1 MDCHMVGGS
10 GWRFFLV
17 PLALVLADG
26 HEVSA
31 ESDFRRF
38 IPNGTLND
46 SNTRG
51 DGCGHCHR
59 LPSSSSLNAFGARWS
74 AVGWGPVLAGEDS
87 DGDDVTNGW
96 DLGDPQGTWESGGSD
111 PGDPGLVTSPGQ
123 AESVP
128 PVLSVTPL
136 EVNHSESQG
145 ENLWETFTVEN
156 VGGDC
161 FGNPVGACT
170 LGVDVSTTDAWM
182 AFDPEVADL
191 APLEAATVD
200 ILFTTDGL
208 LGGLEGTATV
218 TAPGVWNSPQDV
230 SVVLTVPEPETSTL
244 SAAALLLRSAM
255 ALVSQRAPG
264 PRGRL
269 AALSSRGFP
278 PTSTRHSS
286 E

>member
-1 MDCHMVGGS
+1 MHCHRVGGS
-10 GWRFFLV
+10 GWVFLLV

-26 HEVSA
+26 HEASA
-31 ESDFRRF
+31 ERSFRQF

-59 LPSSSSLNAFGARWS
+59 LPGSSSLNVFGSRWKQI
-74 AVGWGPVLAGEDS
+74 GWGSVLAGEDT
-87 DGDDVTNGW
+87 DGDEVTNGW
-96 DLGDPQGTWESGGSD
+96 ELGDPQGIWESGTSD
-111 PGDPGLVTSPGQ
+111 PGDPALVTSPGQ
-123 AESVP
+123 DGSVP

-136 EVNHSESQG
+136 EISHSESQG

-161 FGNPVGACT
+161 FGNPIGACT
-170 LGVDVSTTDAWM
+170 LEIDVSTSEDWM

-191 APLEAATVD
+191 APLETAAVD

-208 LGGLEGTATV
+208 LGGLEGAATV

-230 SVVLTVPEPETSTL
+230 SVTLTVPEPEATAL
-244 SAAALLLRSAM
+244 SAAALLSLLAM
-255 ALVSQRAPG
+255 AFVSRRAPG
-264 PRGRL
+264 SPGR
-269 AALSSRGFP
+269 
-278 PTSTRHSS
+278 
-286 E
+286 